1 MRQSHGKTVQILSK
15 NKTSIHMG
23 ENIAELVV
31 IHFAPLPVIY
41 STSHFLATPSKAP
54 PRPLSFMPLEA
65 CRHMLRSPIG
75 TITPVTP

>member
-15 NKTSIHMG
+15 NKTSIHTG

-41 STSHFLATPSKAP
+41 STSHFLAKPSTVVHA
-54 PRPLSFMPLEA
+54 S
-65 CRHMLRSPIG
+65 
-75 TITPVTP
+75 